1 MQGKLT
7 YWIIYCLKNYD
18 ITHINNV
25 NLFASNILLI
35 ASLYDIMVQMEGGW
49 CNLRRFNLMEE
60 YSSIISNSNIINLI
74 SKIHEYKGKQ
84 SYLLDTK
91 KDTLETLLKVAKI
104 QSTSSS
110 NKIEGIYTTDKR
122 INEIVNQK
130 LEPKNRN
137 EEEIAGYRDVL
148 TLIHENYNYI
158 DINQNTILQLHR
170 DLYKY
175 TGYSY
180 GGKFKNSQNFIEEE
194 NEKGEKKIRFTPLS
208 PVETPIAIEELC
220 KNYNEL
226 VNNESCD
233 LLVLIPIFILDF
245 VSIHPFNDGNGRM
258 SRLLTLLLLYKANYM
273 VGKYI
278 SIEKIIEETKESYY
292 DTLEKSSTNWH
303 NNENDYS
310 YFVEYYLGIIL
321 NAYKEFDSRI
331 NIVENKKITAY
342 DRIIDIFKDNIIP
355 IDKAFITNK
364 CPDLSETT
372 IERTLNKLLKEDK
385 IVKISG
391 GRYTKYKW
399 NN

>member
-1 MQGKLT
+1 MK
-7 YWIIYCLKNYD
+7 K
-18 ITHINNV
+18 
-25 NLFASNILLI
+25 
-35 ASLYDIMVQMEGGW
+35 
-49 CNLRRFNLMEE
+49 FNLLEE
-60 YSSIISNSNIINLI
+60 YHIIISNSNIINLI

-84 SYLLDTK
+84 SYLLETK
-91 KDTLETLLKVAKI
+91 KDSLETLLKVAKI

-148 TLIHENYNYI
+148 TLIHENYNFI

-226 VNNESCD
+226 VNNEMCD

-292 DTLEKSSTNWH
+292 DTLEKSSVSWH

-331 NIVENKKITAY
+331 NIVENKKTTAY
-342 DRIIDIFKDNIIP
+342 DRIIDIFKNNIIP

-364 CPDLSETT
+364 CPNLSETT

-385 IVKISG
+385 IIKISG

>member
-1 MQGKLT
+1 M
-7 YWIIYCLKNYD
+7 
-18 ITHINNV
+18 
-25 NLFASNILLI
+25 
-35 ASLYDIMVQMEGGW
+35 
-49 CNLRRFNLMEE
+49 RRFNLMKE

-91 KDTLETLLKVAKI
+91 KDTLETLLKVARI

-130 LEPKNRN
+130 VEPKNRN

-148 TLIHENYNYI
+148 TLIHENYNFI

-194 NEKGEKKIRFTPLS
+194 NENGKKKIRFTPLS
-208 PVETPIAIEELC
+208 PIETPIAIEDLC
-220 KNYNEL
+220 KNYNNL
-226 VNNESCD
+226 VNNELCD

-245 VSIHPFNDGNGRM
+245 LSIHPFNDDNGRM

-278 SIEKIIEETKESYY
+278 SIEKIIEETKDSYY
-292 DTLEKSSTNWH
+292 DTLEKSSINWY

-331 NIVENKKITAY
+331 SIIENKKITAY
-342 DRIIDIFKDNIIP
+342 DRIIDIFKNNIIS
-355 IDKAFITNK
+355 IDKAFVTNK

-372 IERTLNKLLKEDK
+372 IERILNKLLKEDH

>member
-1 MQGKLT
+1 MR
-7 YWIIYCLKNYD
+7 
-18 ITHINNV
+18 
-25 NLFASNILLI
+25 
-35 ASLYDIMVQMEGGW
+35 E
-49 CNLRRFNLMEE
+49 FNLKEE
-60 YSSIISNSNIINLI
+60 YNTIISNSNIINLI

-91 KDTLETLLKVAKI
+91 KSTLETLLKIAKI

-110 NKIEGIYTTDKR
+110 NKIEGIYTSDKR

-130 LEPKNRN
+130 LNPKNRN

-148 TLIHENYNYI
+148 SLIHENYNYI
-158 DINQNTILQLHR
+158 DINRNTILQLHR

-175 TGYSY
+175 TGYNY
-180 GGKFKNSQNFIEEE
+180 GGKFKNSQNYIEET
-194 NEKGEKKIRFTPLS
+194 NEIGETRIRFTPLS

-233 LLVLIPIFILDF
+233 LLVLIAIFILDF

-258 SRLLTLLLLYKANYM
+258 SRLLTLLLLYKADYL
-273 VGKYI
+273 VGKYV
-278 SIEKIIEETKESYY
+278 SIEKIIEETKDSYY
-292 DTLEKSSTNWH
+292 DTLEKSSVSWQ
-303 NNENDYS
+303 NNKNDYS

-321 NAYKEFDSRI
+321 SAYKEFDTKI
-331 NIVENKKITAY
+331 NIAEKNKMTSY
-342 DRIIDIFKDNIIP
+342 DRIISIFKENIIP
-355 IDKAFITNK
+355 IDKALIISK

-372 IERTLNKLLKEDK
+372 IERVLNKLLNENK
-385 IVKISG
+385 IIKISG

>member
-1 MQGKLT
+1 M
-7 YWIIYCLKNYD
+7 
-18 ITHINNV
+18 
-25 NLFASNILLI
+25 
-35 ASLYDIMVQMEGGW
+35 
-49 CNLRRFNLMEE
+49 RRFNLMEE

-148 TLIHENYNYI
+148 TLIHENYNFI

-278 SIEKIIEETKESYY
+278 SIEKIIEETKYSYY
-292 DTLEKSSTNWH
+292 DTLEKSSINWH

-342 DRIIDIFKDNIIP
+342 DRIIGIFKDNIIP
-355 IDKAFITNK
+355 IDKAFIINK

-372 IERTLNKLLKEDK
+372 IERVLNKLLKEDK

>member
-1 MQGKLT
+1 MRNFDLHAE
-7 YWIIYCLKNYD
+7 YD
-18 ITHINNV
+18 SV
-25 NLFASNILLI
+25 
-35 ASLYDIMVQMEGGW
+35 
-49 CNLRRFNLMEE
+49 
-60 YSSIISNSNIINLI
+60 ISNSNIINLI

-148 TLIHENYNYI
+148 SLIHENYNFI
-158 DINQNTILQLHR
+158 DITQNTILQLHR

-180 GGKFKNSQNFIEEE
+180 GGKFKNSQNYIEEE

-208 PVETPIAIEELC
+208 PVETPIAIEDLC

-258 SRLLTLLLLYKANYM
+258 SRLLILLLLYKANYL

-278 SIEKIIEETKESYY
+278 SIEKIIEETKDSYY
-292 DTLEKSSTNWH
+292 DTLEKSSVKWH
-303 NNENDYS
+303 DNENDYS

-331 NIVENKKITAY
+331 NIVENKKVTAY
-342 DRIIDIFKDNIIP
+342 DRIIDIFKANIIP
-355 IDKAFITNK
+355 IDKAYIMNK

-372 IERTLNKLLKEDK
+372 IERSLNKLLKEDK

-399 NN
+399 NNHKN

>member
-1 MQGKLT
+1 
-7 YWIIYCLKNYD
+7 
-18 ITHINNV
+18 
-25 NLFASNILLI
+25 
-35 ASLYDIMVQMEGGW
+35 
-49 CNLRRFNLMEE
+49 MEE

-74 SKIHEYKGKQ
+74 SKIHQYKGKQ

-148 TLIHENYNYI
+148 TLIHENYNFI

-278 SIEKIIEETKESYY
+278 SIEKIIEETKDSYY
-292 DTLEKSSTNWH
+292 DALEKSSLNWH

-331 NIVENKKITAY
+331 NIIENKKITAY
-342 DRIIDIFKDNIIP
+342 DRIINIFKDSIIP
-355 IDKAFITNK
+355 IDKSFIINK

-372 IERTLNKLLKEDK
+372 VERTLNKLLKEDK

>member
-1 MQGKLT
+1 MRK
-7 YWIIYCLKNYD
+7 
-18 ITHINNV
+18 
-25 NLFASNILLI
+25 
-35 ASLYDIMVQMEGGW
+35 
-49 CNLRRFNLMEE
+49 FNLLEE
-60 YSSIISNSNIINLI
+60 YNSIISNNNIISLI

-91 KDTLETLLKVAKI
+91 KDTLDTLLKVAKI
-104 QSTSSS
+104 QSISSS

-137 EEEIAGYRDVL
+137 EEEIAGYRDIL
-148 TLIHENYNYI
+148 SLIHENYDYI
-158 DINQNTILQLHR
+158 DINHNTILQLHR
-170 DLYKY
+170 YLYKY
-175 TGYSY
+175 TGYGY
-180 GGKFKNSQNFIEEE
+180 GGKFKNLHNYIEEE
-194 NEKGEKKIRFTPLS
+194 NEKGEKRIRFTPLS
-208 PVETPIAIEELC
+208 AVETSIAIEKLC

-226 VNNESCD
+226 VNNETCD

-258 SRLLTLLLLYKANYM
+258 SRLLTLLLLYKANYL

-278 SIEKIIEETKESYY
+278 SIEKIIEETKDSYY
-292 DTLEKSSTNWH
+292 DTLEKSSIKWH
-303 NNENDYS
+303 DNENDYS

-342 DRIIDIFKDNIIP
+342 DRVIDIFKNNIIP
-355 IDKAFITNK
+355 IDKAFVMNK

-372 IERTLNKLLKEDK
+372 IERTLNKLLNEDK

-399 NN
+399 KR

>member
-1 MQGKLT
+1 MRK
-7 YWIIYCLKNYD
+7 
-18 ITHINNV
+18 
-25 NLFASNILLI
+25 FNI
-35 ASLYDIMVQMEGGW
+35 
-49 CNLRRFNLMEE
+49 MEE

-148 TLIHENYNYI
+148 TLIHENYNFI

-226 VNNESCD
+226 VNNELCD

-278 SIEKIIEETKESYY
+278 SIEKIIEETKDSYY
-292 DTLEKSSTNWH
+292 DALEKSSLNWH

-331 NIVENKKITAY
+331 NIVENKKIIAY
-342 DRIIDIFKDNIIP
+342 DRIIDIFKNNIIP
-355 IDKAFITNK
+355 IDKAFIINK

>member
-1 MQGKLT
+1 M
-7 YWIIYCLKNYD
+7 
-18 ITHINNV
+18 
-25 NLFASNILLI
+25 
-35 ASLYDIMVQMEGGW
+35 
-49 CNLRRFNLMEE
+49 RRFNLMEE

-148 TLIHENYNYI
+148 TLIHENYNFI
-158 DINQNTILQLHR
+158 DINKNTILQLHR

-180 GGKFKNSQNFIEEE
+180 GGKFKNSQNYIEEE
-194 NEKGEKKIRFTPLS
+194 KEKGEKKIRLTPLS
-208 PVETPIAIEELC
+208 LVETPIAIEELC

-278 SIEKIIEETKESYY
+278 SIEKIIEETKYSYY

-331 NIVENKKITAY
+331 NVVENKKITAY

>member
-1 MQGKLT
+1 
-7 YWIIYCLKNYD
+7 
-18 ITHINNV
+18 
-25 NLFASNILLI
+25 
-35 ASLYDIMVQMEGGW
+35 
-49 CNLRRFNLMEE
+49 MEE

-91 KDTLETLLKVAKI
+91 KNTLDTLLKVAKI

-137 EEEIAGYRDVL
+137 EEEIAGYRDIL
-148 TLIHENYNYI
+148 SLIHENYNFI

-180 GGKFKNSQNFIEEE
+180 GGKFKNSQNYIEEE

-208 PVETPIAIEELC
+208 PIETPIAIEELC

-226 VNNESCD
+226 FYNESCD

-278 SIEKIIEETKESYY
+278 SIEKIIEETKDSYY

-303 NNENDYS
+303 NYENDYS

-321 NAYKEFDSRI
+321 KAYKEFDSRI

-342 DRIIDIFKDNIIP
+342 DRIIGIFKDNIIP

-399 NN
+399 SN

>member
-1 MQGKLT
+1 MRKF
-7 YWIIYCLKNYD
+7 D
-18 ITHINNV
+18 
-25 NLFASNILLI
+25 LI
-35 ASLYDIMVQMEGGW
+35 D
-49 CNLRRFNLMEE
+49 E
-60 YSSIISNSNIINLI
+60 YNSIISNSNIINLI

-84 SYLLDTK
+84 SYLLETK

-130 LEPKNRN
+130 LKPKNRN

-148 TLIHENYNYI
+148 SLIHDNYDFI
-158 DINQNTILQLHR
+158 DINNNTILQLHR

-180 GGKFKNSQNFIEEE
+180 GGKFKNSQNYIEET
-194 NEKGEKKIRFTPLS
+194 NEQGEKKIRFTPLS
-208 PVETPIAIEELC
+208 PVETPIATQDLC
-220 KNYNEL
+220 KSYNEL

-258 SRLLTLLLLYKANYM
+258 SRLLTLLLLYKANYL

-278 SIEKIIEETKESYY
+278 SIEKIIEDTKDSYY
-292 DTLEKSSTNWH
+292 DTLQKSSINWY

-321 NAYKEFDSRI
+321 NAYKEFDSRV
-331 NIVENKKITAY
+331 NIVENKKITSY
-342 DRIIDIFKDNIIP
+342 DRIISIFKENIIP
-355 IDKAFITNK
+355 IDKAFIMNK

-372 IERTLNKLLKEDK
+372 IERSLNRLLKEDK

>member
-1 MQGKLT
+1 M
-7 YWIIYCLKNYD
+7 
-18 ITHINNV
+18 
-25 NLFASNILLI
+25 
-35 ASLYDIMVQMEGGW
+35 
-49 CNLRRFNLMEE
+49 RRFNLMEE

-91 KDTLETLLKVAKI
+91 KDSLETLLKVARI

-130 LEPKNRN
+130 VEPKNRN

-148 TLIHENYNYI
+148 TLIHENYNFI

-194 NEKGEKKIRFTPLS
+194 NENGKKKIRFTPLS
-208 PVETPIAIEELC
+208 PIETPIAIEDLC
-220 KNYNEL
+220 KNYNNL
-226 VNNESCD
+226 VNNELCD

-245 VSIHPFNDGNGRM
+245 LSIHPFNDGNGRM

-278 SIEKIIEETKESYY
+278 SIEKIIEETKDSYY
-292 DTLEKSSTNWH
+292 DTLEKSSINWY

-331 NIVENKKITAY
+331 SIIENKKITAY
-342 DRIIDIFKDNIIP
+342 DRIIDIFKNNIIP
-355 IDKAFITNK
+355 IDKAFVTNK

-372 IERTLNKLLKEDK
+372 IERILNKLLKEDH

>member
-1 MQGKLT
+1 MRK
-7 YWIIYCLKNYD
+7 
-18 ITHINNV
+18 
-25 NLFASNILLI
+25 
-35 ASLYDIMVQMEGGW
+35 
-49 CNLRRFNLMEE
+49 FNLIEE

-91 KDTLETLLKVAKI
+91 KDALETLLKVAKI

-148 TLIHENYNYI
+148 SLIHENYNFI
-158 DINQNTILQLHR
+158 DINKNTILQLHR

-175 TGYSY
+175 TGYNY
-180 GGKFKNSQNFIEEE
+180 GGKFKNSQNYIEEE
-194 NEKGEKKIRFTPLS
+194 NEEGEKKIRFTPLS

-258 SRLLTLLLLYKANYM
+258 SRLLTLLLLYKADYM

-278 SIEKIIEETKESYY
+278 SIEKIIEETKDSYY
-292 DTLEKSSTNWH
+292 DTLEKSSAKCH
-303 NNENDYS
+303 SNENDYS

-331 NIVENKKITAY
+331 NIIDNKKITAY
-342 DRIIDIFKDNIIP
+342 DRIIDIFKNSIIP
-355 IDKAFITNK
+355 IDKAFIINK

-372 IERTLNKLLKEDK
+372 IERILSRLFKEDK

-399 NN
+399 NNNN

>member
-1 MQGKLT
+1 M
-7 YWIIYCLKNYD
+7 
-18 ITHINNV
+18 
-25 NLFASNILLI
+25 
-35 ASLYDIMVQMEGGW
+35 
-49 CNLRRFNLMEE
+49 RRFNLMEE
-60 YSSIISNSNIINLI
+60 YNSIISNSNIINLI

-148 TLIHENYNYI
+148 SLIHENYNFI
-158 DINQNTILQLHR
+158 DINKNTILQLHR

-175 TGYSY
+175 TGCSY
-180 GGKFKNSQNFIEEE
+180 GGKFKNSQNYIEEE

-245 VSIHPFNDGNGRM
+245 ASIHPFNDGNGRM

-278 SIEKIIEETKESYY
+278 SIEKIIEETKYSYY

-321 NAYKEFDSRI
+321 NAYKEFDSII
-331 NIVENKKITAY
+331 NVVVNKKITAY

>member
-1 MQGKLT
+1 M
-7 YWIIYCLKNYD
+7 
-18 ITHINNV
+18 
-25 NLFASNILLI
+25 
-35 ASLYDIMVQMEGGW
+35 
-49 CNLRRFNLMEE
+49 RRFNLMKE

-91 KDTLETLLKVAKI
+91 KDTLETLLKVARI

-130 LEPKNRN
+130 VEPKNRN

-148 TLIHENYNYI
+148 TLIHENYNFI

-194 NEKGEKKIRFTPLS
+194 NENGKKKIRFTPLS
-208 PVETPIAIEELC
+208 PIETPIAIEDLC
-220 KNYNEL
+220 KNYNNL
-226 VNNESCD
+226 VNNELCD

-245 VSIHPFNDGNGRM
+245 LSIHPFNDGNGRM

-278 SIEKIIEETKESYY
+278 SIEKIIEETKDSYY
-292 DTLEKSSTNWH
+292 DALEKSSINWY

-331 NIVENKKITAY
+331 SIIENKKITAY
-342 DRIIDIFKDNIIP
+342 DRIIDIFKNNIIP
-355 IDKAFITNK
+355 IDKAFVTNK

-372 IERTLNKLLKEDK
+372 IERILNKLLKEDN

>member
-1 MQGKLT
+1 MRK
-7 YWIIYCLKNYD
+7 
-18 ITHINNV
+18 
-25 NLFASNILLI
+25 
-35 ASLYDIMVQMEGGW
+35 
-49 CNLRRFNLMEE
+49 FNLIEE

-84 SYLLDTK
+84 SYLLDAK

-148 TLIHENYNYI
+148 SLIHENYNFI
-158 DINQNTILQLHR
+158 DINKNTILQLHR

-175 TGYSY
+175 TGYNY
-180 GGKFKNSQNFIEEE
+180 GGKFKNSQNYIEEE
-194 NEKGEKKIRFTPLS
+194 NEQGEKKVRFTPLS

-258 SRLLTLLLLYKANYM
+258 SRLLTLLLLYKADYM

-278 SIEKIIEETKESYY
+278 SIEKIIEETKDSYY
-292 DTLEKSSTNWH
+292 DTLEKSSVKWH
-303 NNENDYS
+303 SNENDYS

-331 NIVENKKITAY
+331 NIIDNKKITAY
-342 DRIIDIFKDNIIP
+342 DRIIDIFKNNIIP
-355 IDKAFITNK
+355 IDKAFIINK

-372 IERTLNKLLKEDK
+372 IERILSRLFKEDK
-385 IVKISG
+385 IIKISG

-399 NN
+399 NNN

>member
-1 MQGKLT
+1 MRKF
-7 YWIIYCLKNYD
+7 D
-18 ITHINNV
+18 
-25 NLFASNILLI
+25 
-35 ASLYDIMVQMEGGW
+35 
-49 CNLRRFNLMEE
+49 LMEE
-60 YSSIISNSNIINLI
+60 YNQIISNSNIINLI

-84 SYLLDTK
+84 SYLLETK
-91 KDTLETLLKVAKI
+91 KDALDTLLKVAKI
-104 QSTSSS
+104 QSTYAS
-110 NKIEGIYTTDKR
+110 NKIEGISTTDKR

-148 TLIHENYNYI
+148 SLIHENYDFI
-158 DINQNTILQLHR
+158 DINNNTILQLHR

-180 GGKFKNSQNFIEEE
+180 GGKFKNSQNYIEET
-194 NEKGEKKIRFTPLS
+194 NDKGEKKIRFTPLS
-208 PVETPIAIEELC
+208 PVETPIAIQELC

-226 VNNESCD
+226 FNSETCD

-258 SRLLTLLLLYKANYM
+258 SRLLTLLLLYKANYL

-278 SIEKIIEETKESYY
+278 SIEKIIEDTKDSYY
-292 DTLEKSSTNWH
+292 DVLQKSSLNWH

-321 NAYKEFDSRI
+321 NAYKEFDSRV
-331 NIVENKKITAY
+331 NIVQGKKMTAY
-342 DRIIDIFKDNIIP
+342 DRVISIFKENIIP
-355 IDKAFITNK
+355 IDKSFIINK

-372 IERTLNKLLKEDK
+372 IERTLSKLLKEDK
-385 IVKISG
+385 IIKISG

-399 NN
+399 NI

>member
-1 MQGKLT
+1 MRK
-7 YWIIYCLKNYD
+7 
-18 ITHINNV
+18 
-25 NLFASNILLI
+25 
-35 ASLYDIMVQMEGGW
+35 
-49 CNLRRFNLMEE
+49 FNLIDE
-60 YSSIISNSNIINLI
+60 YNSIISNSNIINLI

-84 SYLLDTK
+84 SYLLETK

-148 TLIHENYNYI
+148 SLIHDNYDFI
-158 DINQNTILQLHR
+158 DINNNTILQLHR

-180 GGKFKNSQNFIEEE
+180 GGKFKNSQNYIEET
-194 NEKGEKKIRFTPLS
+194 NEQGEKKIRFTPLS
-208 PVETPIAIEELC
+208 PVETPIAIQDLC
-220 KNYNEL
+220 KSYNEL

-258 SRLLTLLLLYKANYM
+258 SRLLTLLLLYKANYL

-278 SIEKIIEETKESYY
+278 SIEKIIEDTKDSYY
-292 DTLEKSSTNWH
+292 DTLQKSSINWH

-321 NAYKEFDSRI
+321 NAYKEFDSRV
-331 NIVENKKITAY
+331 NIVENKKITSY
-342 DRIIDIFKDNIIP
+342 DRIISIFKENIIP
-355 IDKAFITNK
+355 IDKAFIMNK
-364 CPDLSETT
+364 YPDLSETT
-372 IERTLNKLLKEDK
+372 IERSLNRLLKEDK

>member
-1 MQGKLT
+1 
-7 YWIIYCLKNYD
+7 
-18 ITHINNV
+18 
-25 NLFASNILLI
+25 
-35 ASLYDIMVQMEGGW
+35 
-49 CNLRRFNLMEE
+49 MEE

-148 TLIHENYNYI
+148 TLIHENYNFI

-180 GGKFKNSQNFIEEE
+180 EGKFKNSQNYIEEE
-194 NEKGEKKIRFTPLS
+194 NEKGEKKIRFKPLS

-245 VSIHPFNDGNGRM
+245 VSIHPFNDGNGRI
-258 SRLLTLLLLYKANYM
+258 SRLLTLLLLYKADYM

-278 SIEKIIEETKESYY
+278 SIEKIIEETKDSYY
-292 DTLEKSSTNWH
+292 DTLEKSSLNWH
-303 NNENDYS
+303 SNENDYS

-321 NAYKEFDSRI
+321 NAYKDFDSRI
-331 NIVENKKITAY
+331 NVVENKKITAY

-364 CPDLSETT
+364 CPNLSETT

-385 IVKISG
+385 IIKISG

>member
-1 MQGKLT
+1 M
-7 YWIIYCLKNYD
+7 
-18 ITHINNV
+18 
-25 NLFASNILLI
+25 
-35 ASLYDIMVQMEGGW
+35 
-49 CNLRRFNLMEE
+49 RRFNLMEE
-60 YSSIISNSNIINLI
+60 YSSIRSNSNIIRLI

-148 TLIHENYNYI
+148 TLIHENYNFI

-278 SIEKIIEETKESYY
+278 SIEKIIEETKDSYY
-292 DTLEKSSTNWH
+292 DALEKSSLNWH

-331 NIVENKKITAY
+331 NIVENKKTTAY
-342 DRIIDIFKDNIIP
+342 DRIIDIFKENIIP

-372 IERTLNKLLKEDK
+372 IERT
-385 IVKISG
+385 
-391 GRYTKYKW
+391 
-399 NN
+399 

>member
-1 MQGKLT
+1 MRK
-7 YWIIYCLKNYD
+7 
-18 ITHINNV
+18 
-25 NLFASNILLI
+25 
-35 ASLYDIMVQMEGGW
+35 
-49 CNLRRFNLMEE
+49 FNLIDE
-60 YSSIISNSNIINLI
+60 YNSIISNSNIINLI

-84 SYLLDTK
+84 SYLLETK
-91 KDTLETLLKVAKI
+91 KDTLETLLKIAKI

-148 TLIHENYNYI
+148 SLIHENYDFI
-158 DINQNTILQLHR
+158 DINNNTILQLHR

-180 GGKFKNSQNFIEEE
+180 GGKFKNSQNYIEGT
-194 NEKGEKKIRFTPLS
+194 NEQGEKKIRFTPLS
-208 PVETPIAIEELC
+208 PVETPIAIQDLC
-220 KNYNEL
+220 KSYNEL

-258 SRLLTLLLLYKANYM
+258 SRLLTLLLLYKANYL

-278 SIEKIIEETKESYY
+278 SIEKIIEDTKDSYY
-292 DTLEKSSTNWH
+292 DTLQKSSVNWH

-321 NAYKEFDSRI
+321 NAYKEFDSI
-331 NIVENKKITAY
+331 VNIVENKKITSY
-342 DRIIDIFKDNIIP
+342 DRIVSIFKENIIP
-355 IDKAFITNK
+355 IDKAFIMNK

-372 IERTLNKLLKEDK
+372 IERSLNRLLREDK

>member
-1 MQGKLT
+1 
-7 YWIIYCLKNYD
+7 
-18 ITHINNV
+18 V
-25 NLFASNILLI
+25 
-35 ASLYDIMVQMEGGW
+35 
-49 CNLRRFNLMEE
+49 EE
-60 YSSIISNSNIINLI
+60 YSSIISNNNIINLI

-84 SYLLDTK
+84 SYLLDAK

-110 NKIEGIYTTDKR
+110 NKIEGIYTTDKT

-148 TLIHENYNYI
+148 SLIHENYSFI
-158 DINQNTILQLHR
+158 DINKNTILQLHR

-175 TGYSY
+175 TGYNY
-180 GGKFKNSQNFIEEE
+180 GGKFKNSQNYIEEE
-194 NEKGEKKIRFTPLS
+194 NEQGEKKIRFTPLS

-258 SRLLTLLLLYKANYM
+258 SRLLTLLLLYKADYM

-278 SIEKIIEETKESYY
+278 SIEKIIEETKDSYY
-292 DTLEKSSTNWH
+292 DTLEKSSVKWH

-331 NIVENKKITAY
+331 NIIDNKKITAY
-342 DRIIDIFKDNIIP
+342 DRIIDIFKNNIIP
-355 IDKAFITNK
+355 IDKAFIINK

-372 IERTLNKLLKEDK
+372 IERILSRLFKEDK
-385 IVKISG
+385 IIKISG

-399 NN
+399 NNN

>member
-1 MQGKLT
+1 M
-7 YWIIYCLKNYD
+7 
-18 ITHINNV
+18 
-25 NLFASNILLI
+25 
-35 ASLYDIMVQMEGGW
+35 
-49 CNLRRFNLMEE
+49 RRFNLMKE

-91 KDTLETLLKVAKI
+91 KDTLETLLKVARI

-130 LEPKNRN
+130 VEPKNRN

-148 TLIHENYNYI
+148 TLIHENYNFI

-194 NEKGEKKIRFTPLS
+194 NENGKKKIRFTPLS
-208 PVETPIAIEELC
+208 PIETPIAIEDLC
-220 KNYNEL
+220 KNYNNL
-226 VNNESCD
+226 VNNELCD

-245 VSIHPFNDGNGRM
+245 LSIHPFNDGNGRM

-278 SIEKIIEETKESYY
+278 SIEKIIEETKDSYY
-292 DTLEKSSTNWH
+292 DTLEKSSINWY

-331 NIVENKKITAY
+331 SIIENKKITAY
-342 DRIIDIFKDNIIP
+342 DRIIDIFKNNIIP
-355 IDKAFITNK
+355 IDKAFVTNK

-372 IERTLNKLLKEDK
+372 IERILNKLLKEEN